1 MLQDTHGSFATYFH
15 KYLAILV
22 IDVEELYFPPLIL
35 WGGGGGARIASMYP
49 FLAHG
54 TRPTSKST

>member
-22 IDVEELYFPPLIL
+22 IDVKELYFPPFIL
-35 WGGGGGARIASMYP
+35 WGGGGDAYLPSIRP
-49 FLAHG
+49 F
-54 TRPTSKST
+54 